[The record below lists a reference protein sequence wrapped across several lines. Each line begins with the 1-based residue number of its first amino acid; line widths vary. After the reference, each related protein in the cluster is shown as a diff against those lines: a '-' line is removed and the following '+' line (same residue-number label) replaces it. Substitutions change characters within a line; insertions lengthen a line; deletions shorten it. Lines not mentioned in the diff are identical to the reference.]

1 METGINLNFSSTE
14 LFNFANSTVKPTLHY
29 FVEEKSKWTNAEIAR
44 LIHIIVRPLFI
55 VIGTIGNC
63 LSFYIMRR
71 TSLKD
76 VSSCFYMS
84 LLALADTGQ
93 FSLFIFLPQRHW

>member
-1 METGINLNFSSTE
+1 MKTE
-14 LFNFANSTVKPTLHY
+14 LTKNFLSTDFSDFTKTSDARTESAVG
-29 FVEEKSKWTNAEIAR
+29 EETFKWTDAEIAR
-44 LIHIIVRPLFI
+44 LIQIIVRPIFLI
-55 VIGTIGNC
+55 AGTMGNG

-84 LLALADTGQ
+84 ILAPADT
-93 FSLFIFLPQRHW
+93 SK